1 MVRITYTIC
10 ILLGLLFSQTSLA
23 LTQITATVDT
33 NPVVEKE
40 SFVLQITAD
49 DDIDSNALDT
59 SALLKDFIV
68 GRTNVSSQTSIINRD
83 TTRTTKWTTV
93 LIARKAGQVTIPS
106 FEIDSFKTNP
116 IVLNVLESNT
126 QSTQKQ
132 QDIFITSEV
141 SSKDIY
147 VQQQLTLTVKLH
159 FAAQLKSG
167 NLTEPR
173 LDGAKITKISED
185 KENDAIIN
193 GKRYRVIERHYVI
206 NPQQSGD
213 FILNTPLFSG
223 EILTKSS
230 SGRSSFLS
238 FSETKPVSVLGEEIE
253 LTIKPIPDNYQGTWL
268 PSEILTLHQEWQP
281 ASDTFKVGEP
291 ITRTITLTSAGL
303 SEEQL
308 PKLTVELPKGIKVYP
323 DQPELHTGMNSN
335 RLVSQKKQ
343 NFALVASKVGTY
355 ELPEIVIPWWNT
367 VTNKIQQ
374 AKLPAKTI
382 TILPNDDLEVS
393 APVLPQVITE
403 NTATA
408 STPTI
413 ITVTESSWL
422 QWLFLALW
430 LLTSL
435 AWITTRL
442 LNKKE
447 VSHLPK
453 KTQQNTNVL
462 NQLIVAC
469 NKNKADSVLTLII
482 PWAQQQYPTQKI
494 STLDDIK
501 YVNNNSELNK
511 ALTELQQSIYG
522 KSPTKWNG
530 EILLNIIKNMSK
542 KENNTSKKSIS
553 LNPS

>member
-1 MVRITYTIC
+1 MVRITYITC
-10 ILLGLLFSQTSLA
+10 ILLGLLFSQTTLA
-23 LTQITATVDT
+23 LTQITATVDK
-33 NPVVEKE
+33 NPVVEKQ

-68 GRTNVSSQTSIINRD
+68 GRTNVSSQTSIVNFD

-106 FEIDSFKTNP
+106 FEIDSFKTTP
-116 IVLNVLESNT
+116 IVLNVLESTT

-159 FAAQLKSG
+159 FAAQLKNGS
-167 NLTEPR
+167 LTEPS

-206 NPQQSGD
+206 NPQKSGE
-213 FILNTPLFSG
+213 FVLNTPFFSG
-223 EILTKSS
+223 EILTKSNN
-230 SGRSSFLS
+230 GRGSFLN
-238 FSETKPVSVLGEEIE
+238 FAETKPVSVLGEEIK
-253 LTIKPIPDNYQGTWL
+253 LTIKPIPDNYQGVWL

-308 PKLTVELPKGIKVYP
+308 PKLTVELPKEIKVYP

-367 VTNKIQQ
+367 VTNKLQQ
-374 AKLPAKTI
+374 AILPAKTI

-393 APVLPQVITE
+393 APVLPPVITE
-403 NTATA
+403 NT
-408 STPTI
+408 STNVPPTI

-435 AWITTRL
+435 AWIITIL
-442 LNKKE
+442 LNRKE
-447 VSHLPK
+447 SIKLTPK
-453 KTQQNTNVL
+453 TKNNTNIL
-462 NQLIVAC
+462 NQLISAC
-469 NKNKADSVLTLII
+469 NTNKADSVLTLII
-482 PWAQQQYPTQKI
+482 PWAQQQYPTKNI

-501 YVNNNSELNK
+501 HVNNNIELNH
-511 ALTELQQSIYG
+511 ALTELQQSMYG
-522 KSPTKWNG
+522 KSPTAWNG
-530 EILLNIIKNMSK
+530 EALLNIIKNMSK
-542 KENNTSKKSIS
+542 NEKNTTQKSIS
-553 LNPS
+553 LNP

>member
-1 MVRITYTIC
+1 M
-10 ILLGLLFSQTSLA
+10 GLLFSQTTLA
-23 LTQITATVDT
+23 LTQITATVDK
-33 NPVVEKE
+33 NPVVEKQ

-68 GRTNVSSQTSIINRD
+68 GRTNVSSQTSVINFD

-106 FEIDSFKTNP
+106 FEIDSFKTTP
-116 IVLNVLESNT
+116 IVLNVLESTT

-159 FAAQLKSG
+159 FAAQLKNGS
-167 NLTEPR
+167 LTEPS

-206 NPQQSGD
+206 NPQKSGE
-213 FILNTPLFSG
+213 FILNTPFFSG
-223 EILTKSS
+223 EILTKSNN
-230 SGRSSFLS
+230 GRGSFLN
-238 FSETKPVSVLGEEIE
+238 FAETKPVSVLGEEIK
-253 LTIKPIPDNYQGTWL
+253 LTIKPIPDNYQGVWL

-308 PKLTVELPKGIKVYP
+308 PKLTVELPKEIKVYP

-367 VTNKIQQ
+367 VTNKLQQ
-374 AKLPAKTI
+374 AILPAKTI

-393 APVLPQVITE
+393 APVLPPVITE
-403 NTATA
+403 NT
-408 STPTI
+408 STSVPPTI

-435 AWITTRL
+435 AWIITIL
-442 LNKKE
+442 LNRKE
-447 VSHLPK
+447 SIKLTPK
-453 KTQQNTNVL
+453 TKNNTNIL
-462 NQLIVAC
+462 NQLISAC
-469 NKNKADSVLTLII
+469 NTNKADSVLTLII
-482 PWAQQQYPTQKI
+482 PWAQQQYPTENI

-501 YVNNNSELNK
+501 HVNNNIELNH
-511 ALTELQQSIYG
+511 ALTELQQSMYG
-522 KSPTKWNG
+522 KSPTAWSG
-530 EILLNIIKNMSK
+530 EALLNIIKNMSK
-542 KENNTSKKSIS
+542 KEKNTTQKSIS
-553 LNPS
+553 LNP

>member
-1 MVRITYTIC
+1 MVRITYITC
-10 ILLGLLFSQTSLA
+10 ILLGLLFSQTTLA
-23 LTQITATVDT
+23 LTQITATVDK
-33 NPVVEKE
+33 NPVVEKQ

-68 GRTNVSSQTSIINRD
+68 GRTNVSSQTSVINFD

-106 FEIDSFKTNP
+106 FEIDSFKTTP
-116 IVLNVLESNT
+116 IVLNVLESTT

-159 FAAQLKSG
+159 FAAQLKNGS
-167 NLTEPR
+167 LTEPS

-206 NPQQSGD
+206 NPQKSGE
-213 FILNTPLFSG
+213 FILNTPFFSG
-223 EILTKSS
+223 EILTKSNN
-230 SGRSSFLS
+230 GRGSFLN
-238 FSETKPVSVLGEEIE
+238 FAETKPVSVLGEEIK
-253 LTIKPIPDNYQGTWL
+253 LTIKPIPDNYQGVWL

-308 PKLTVELPKGIKVYP
+308 PKLTVELPKEIKVYP

-367 VTNKIQQ
+367 VTNKLQQ
-374 AKLPAKTI
+374 AILPAKTI

-393 APVLPQVITE
+393 APVLPPVITE
-403 NTATA
+403 NT
-408 STPTI
+408 STSVPPTI

-435 AWITTRL
+435 AWIITIL
-442 LNKKE
+442 LNRKE
-447 VSHLPK
+447 SIKLTPK
-453 KTQQNTNVL
+453 TKNNTNIL
-462 NQLIVAC
+462 NQLISAC
-469 NKNKADSVLTLII
+469 NTNKADSVLTLII
-482 PWAQQQYPTQKI
+482 PWAQQQYPTENI

-501 YVNNNSELNK
+501 HVNNNIELNH
-511 ALTELQQSIYG
+511 ALTELQQSMYG
-522 KSPTKWNG
+522 KSPTAWSG
-530 EILLNIIKNMSK
+530 EALLNIIKNMSK
-542 KENNTSKKSIS
+542 KEKNTTQKSIS
-553 LNPS
+553 LNP

>member
-1 MVRITYTIC
+1 MVRTIYITC

-23 LTQITATVDT
+23 LTQIIATVDK

-93 LIARKAGQVTIPS
+93 LIAREAGQITIPS
-106 FEIDSFKTNP
+106 FEINSFKTNP

-126 QSTQKQ
+126 QNTQAEK
-132 QDIFITSEV
+132 DIFITSEV
-141 SSKDIY
+141 SSKEIY

-167 NLTEPR
+167 SLTEPS

-206 NPQQSGD
+206 NPQKSGQ

-223 EILTKSS
+223 EILTTSNNT
-230 SGRSSFLS
+230 RSSFFNIS
-238 FSETKPVSVLGEEIE
+238 DTKPVSVLGEEIE
-253 LTIKPIPDNYQGTWL
+253 LTIKPIPDNYQGVWL

-308 PKLTVELPKGIKVYP
+308 PNLTVELPKEIKVYP
-323 DQPELHTGMNSN
+323 DQAELHTGMNSN

-343 NFALVASKVGTY
+343 NFALVASKAGTY

-367 VTNKIQQ
+367 VTNKLQQ
-374 AKLPAKTI
+374 ATLPAKTI
-382 TILPNDDLEVS
+382 TILPNDDLEIS
-393 APVLPQVITE
+393 APVVSPTIIE
-403 NTATA
+403 NTPTEE
-408 STPTI
+408 SPTI

-435 AWITTRL
+435 AWLITALR
-442 LNKKE
+442 NKKE
-447 VSHLPK
+447 TLNLTPK
-453 KTQQNTNVL
+453 IKNTNTL
-462 NQLIVAC
+462 NQLIIAC
-469 NKNKADSVLTLII
+469 NTNKADSALTLII
-482 PWAQQQYPTQKI
+482 PWAQQQYPNENI
-494 STLDDIK
+494 STLNDIK
-501 YVNNNSELNK
+501 HINNNNELDQ
-511 ALTELQQSIYG
+511 ALTALQQSLYG
-522 KSPTKWNG
+522 KSPSQWNG
-530 EILLNIIKNMSK
+530 GTLLNIIKNINN
-542 KENNTSKKSIS
+542 KENSTTEGNIS
-553 LNPS
+553 LNP

>member
-1 MVRITYTIC
+1 M
-10 ILLGLLFSQTSLA
+10 GLLFSQTTLA
-23 LTQITATVDT
+23 LTQITATVDK
-33 NPVVEKE
+33 NPVVEKQ

-68 GRTNVSSQTSIINRD
+68 GRTNVSSQTSIVNFD

-106 FEIDSFKTNP
+106 FEIDSFKTTP
-116 IVLNVLESNT
+116 IVLNVLESTT

-159 FAAQLKSG
+159 FAAQLKNGS
-167 NLTEPR
+167 LTEPS

-206 NPQQSGD
+206 NPQKSGE
-213 FILNTPLFSG
+213 FVLNTPFFSG
-223 EILTKSS
+223 EILTKSNN
-230 SGRSSFLS
+230 GRGSFLN
-238 FSETKPVSVLGEEIE
+238 FAETKPVSVLGEEIK
-253 LTIKPIPDNYQGTWL
+253 LTIKPIPDNYQGVWL

-308 PKLTVELPKGIKVYP
+308 PKLTVELPKEIKVYP

-367 VTNKIQQ
+367 VTNKLQQ
-374 AKLPAKTI
+374 AILPAKTI

-393 APVLPQVITE
+393 APVLPPVITE
-403 NTATA
+403 NT
-408 STPTI
+408 STNVPPTI

-435 AWITTRL
+435 AWIITIL
-442 LNKKE
+442 LNRKE
-447 VSHLPK
+447 SIKLTPK
-453 KTQQNTNVL
+453 TKNNTNIL
-462 NQLIVAC
+462 NQLISAC
-469 NKNKADSVLTLII
+469 NTNKADSVLTLII
-482 PWAQQQYPTQKI
+482 PWAQQQYPTKNI

-501 YVNNNSELNK
+501 HVNNNIELNH
-511 ALTELQQSIYG
+511 ALTELQQSMYG
-522 KSPTKWNG
+522 KSPTAWNG
-530 EILLNIIKNMSK
+530 EALLNIIKNMSK
-542 KENNTSKKSIS
+542 NEKNTTQKSIS
-553 LNPS
+553 LNP